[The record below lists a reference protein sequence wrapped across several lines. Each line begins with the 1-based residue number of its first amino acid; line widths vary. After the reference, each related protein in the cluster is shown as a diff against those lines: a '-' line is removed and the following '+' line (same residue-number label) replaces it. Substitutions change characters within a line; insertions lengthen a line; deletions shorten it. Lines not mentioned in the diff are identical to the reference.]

1 MPLRESVVPE
11 EDIAAAD
18 DILDADEA
26 ETVKKTSGEDQDRG
40 LGGQAQ
46 KHYRR
51 ESQRPTNNCSS
62 CKGNNRCDGNNRIF
76 RTQRTPVIFCRSQCA
91 IDLENSGA
99 PRQGCVHFAGSTRFD
114 SRGQRLLA
122 VYCIFEADPL
132 LVQARTSSVSP
143 SDMARGKNPTST
155 EASFGC
161 LRWAWDEYEGQG
173 VGSRPFDFSN
183 M

>member
-1 MPLRESVVPE
+1 MTWALPHWTEQQVEEAINNQGVKVPLRESVVPE

-76 RTQRTPVIFCRSQCA
+76 STQRTPVIFCRSQCA
-91 IDLENSGA
+91 IDLKSSGA
-99 PRQGCVHFAGSTRFD
+99 PRQGYVHFAGSTRFD

-122 VYCIFEADPL
+122 VYCIF
-132 LVQARTSSVSP
+132 
-143 SDMARGKNPTST
+143 GN
-155 EASFGC
+155 C
-161 LRWAWDEYEGQG
+161 
-173 VGSRPFDFSN
+173 
-183 M
+183 